1 MTYEIRLTRE
11 AEADIRRLDPVIARR
26 VISKLQWL
34 ADNVETVR
42 HEALGAAW
50 QGVFKLRVGD
60 YRALYTL
67 DVPRQQIIVHF
78 ARNRREV
85 YKL

>member
-11 AEADIRRLDPVIARR
+11 AEADIRRLDPVIAHH

-34 ADNVETVR
+34 AENIETVR
-42 HEALGAAW
+42 HAALGAAW

-60 YRALYTL
+60 YRVLYTL
-67 DVPRQQIIVHF
+67 DAPSRRIVVHF

>member
-1 MTYEIRLTRE
+1 MTYEIRLTPG

-34 ADNVETVR
+34 AENIETVR

-60 YRALYTL
+60 YRTLYTL
-67 DVPRQQIIVHF
+67 DAPSRQIVVHF

>member
-34 ADNVETVR
+34 AHRNGQARSIVSSLAGGVQAPRGRLPCPNTLETPSRRIV
-42 HEALGAAW
+42 
-50 QGVFKLRVGD
+50 
-60 YRALYTL
+60 
-67 DVPRQQIIVHF
+67 VHF

>member
-34 ADNVETVR
+34 AANTETVK
-42 HEALGAAW
+42 HEALLAAW

-60 YRALYTL
+60 YRVLYTL
-67 DVPRQQIIVHF
+67 ETPSRRIIVHF